1 MTLNEFVERLKVENN
16 IMFETKDIID
26 AVVDEARKIQK
37 DDYACL
43 TDDEVKNIVLN
54 YKGKTKEDNKKDDK
68 VEVKDDSK
76 KQNEQV
82 ALF

>member
-26 AVVDEARKIQK
+26 AVVDEARKNTK
-37 DDYACL
+37 DNYACL

-54 YKGKTKEDNKKDDK
+54 YKGETK
-68 VEVKDDSK
+68 
-76 KQNEQV
+76 
-82 ALF
+82 

>member
-26 AVVDEARKIQK
+26 AVVDEARKNTK
-37 DDYACL
+37 DNYACL

-54 YKGKTKEDNKKDDK
+54 YKGETKKERKENEK

>member
-1 MTLNEFVERLKVENN
+1 MTLNEFVERIKVENN

-26 AVVDEARKIQK
+26 AVVDEAKKIQK
-37 DDYACL
+37 DNYACL

-54 YKGKTKEDNKKDDK
+54 YKGETKKERKENEK